1 MQGIHTDAKQ
11 YRCHHFTS
19 DYELWRSQ
27 KYISNTKKKK
37 SKPRLT
43 KLDSINQ
50 QKTLF

>member
-1 MQGIHTDAKQ
+1 MQGIHTDQSSTAAIILLQTMNSEEAKST
-11 YRCHHFTS
+11 FPTP
-19 DYELWRSQ
+19 
-27 KYISNTKKKK
+27 KKK